1 MQARGFQREKS
12 TRKHN
17 LRLPQSRPFPEK
29 EPKNKVFGAGV
40 ALVPQADGRLVEELN
55 SSSAGSRSRFA
66 ILERGR
72 RSLLCL
78 LWIYVDN

>member
-1 MQARGFQREKS
+1 MSSPCWRR
-12 TRKHN
+12 
-17 LRLPQSRPFPEK
+17 
-29 EPKNKVFGAGV
+29 AGV